1 MSVTSGFFNSLNGDR
16 TYNAEQMSEIFD
28 GIINDGVFASI
39 GDTFTVTASGDGVA
53 ITVGTGRAWFNSTWI
68 LNDSTLSLTC
78 TVSEVLL
85 DRWDAVVIEVDHS
98 DDVRAAS
105 IKVIDGTPSSSPSKP
120 DMEDDDYVHQYPL
133 AYIYREAGSEDISQA
148 DVTSMIGTSSCPYI
162 TGILEVTDIDNI
174 VAQWGAQWAEWFTEQ
189 SESVTDEMNDWLSEQ
204 QTAFLTWF
212 NNIETIVEGDALT
225 NMANVVVAL
234 ESQYESF
241 IKNQTLYQDLED
253 SDGDTILDSDEDEI
267 EGKIVYVIK

>member
-133 AYIYREAGSEDISQA
+133 AYIYREAGSEDISQS

-162 TGILEVTDIDNI
+162 TGILEVTNIDNI